1 MGDCSYC
8 GDADVLTRT
17 CNRCGT
23 ETCSEHLLPENH
35 DCAGLTHSQTN
46 SRYLQSEVDAKL
58 GNDTAAS
65 HDTSNHTQTSTPA
78 NTNTAEV
85 DPNYDSS
92 PDVAP
97 DGSLAEQEKLTTDQ
111 PTSETNA
118 SRSLS
123 TYLQTIRQRLSNRN
137 SPRPITPLR
146 TATTLFKFAL
156 LAGIIITVAGFA
168 TGNVSLDERAS
179 EVAGT
184 LGNASDDA
192 TGSPINESRVEAEFI
207 QYLNE
212 ERTDRGLQNV
222 SQRKA
227 LSAMGRNHSGD
238 MVERDYFSHTNPNGD
253 TIEDRYRENG
263 LLPECRLPVQ
273 GTDEYYPGAEN
284 IAQTYWHQDVTVDW
298 AAGGTYHASTSEELA
313 WMLFQI
319 WMHSD
324 EHREAM
330 LVASADEAGLGLAVT
345 DSNKVYAS
353 LELC

>member
-85 DPNYDSS
+85 EPNYDSS

-137 SPRPITPLR
+137 YPPTDNA
-146 TATTLFKFAL
+146 ATNRDHVIQIRVARRYNHNSGGVRDRQR
-156 LAGIIITVAGFA
+156 LA
-168 TGNVSLDERAS
+168 
-179 EVAGT
+179 
-184 LGNASDDA
+184 
-192 TGSPINESRVEAEFI
+192 
-207 QYLNE
+207 
-212 ERTDRGLQNV
+212 
-222 SQRKA
+222 
-227 LSAMGRNHSGD
+227 
-238 MVERDYFSHTNPNGD
+238 
-253 TIEDRYRENG
+253 
-263 LLPECRLPVQ
+263 
-273 GTDEYYPGAEN
+273 
-284 IAQTYWHQDVTVDW
+284 
-298 AAGGTYHASTSEELA
+298 
-313 WMLFQI
+313 
-319 WMHSD
+319 
-324 EHREAM
+324 
-330 LVASADEAGLGLAVT
+330 
-345 DSNKVYAS
+345 
-353 LELC
+353 